1 MLNRKRKIRRRIVFG
16 MCLIVLCL
24 FTFTGCQK
32 SGNSD
37 QGENTAGDNRESEF
51 PTSQSS
57 QSSQSEDKSLPD
69 YACSGTYYKLEMT
82 PTVYDVDAILEYL
95 MPGTDRSRA
104 RQDER
109 GYYSIEIDNITHTWY
124 LSAADSEHN
133 NFFYYGEDFD
143 FSRMPTEQEAR
154 ACSDDFIKHFGYQV
168 AENSEFV
175 EREDGPCSVYYRL
188 EYEGVRI
195 LGKDSYSINKEPVH
209 GEYIDIT
216 MGGNGIL
223 SLSLSNLYDVTAVL
237 EEYPAEELISSSQLD
252 DIINLA
258 MNALFQD
265 LDPKHEY
272 SYQVKEIE
280 LIYIPVQ
287 EKEKWVLLPAF
298 RVSCVQLTDGEVD
311 LMDIDGE
318 AVEVPWIKII
328 DAVSGYV
335 YR

>member
-16 MCLIVLCL
+16 MCLITLCF

-37 QGENTAGDNRESEF
+37 QEENTAGDNRESEF
-51 PTSQSS
+51 LTLQPSQT
-57 QSSQSEDKSLPD
+57 SQSEDKSLPD

-82 PTVYDVDAILEYL
+82 PAVYDADAILEYL
-95 MPGTDRSRA
+95 MPGIDRSRA
-104 RQDER
+104 QQDER
-109 GYYSIEIDNITHTWY
+109 GYYSIEIDNITHTWS
-124 LSAADSEHN
+124 LPAADSEYN
-133 NFFYYGEDFD
+133 TFSYSREDLD
-143 FSRMPTEQEAR
+143 FSRMLTEQEAR

-175 EREDGPCSVYYRL
+175 ERENGPCSVYYRL
-188 EYEGVRI
+188 EYEGVLI
-195 LGKDSYSINKEPVH
+195 LGNESYTINQEPVH
-209 GEYIDIT
+209 GEYIDV
-216 MGGNGIL
+216 MMDGSGIL
-223 SLSLSNLYDVTAVL
+223 SVRMINLYNVTAVL

-258 MNALFQD
+258 MNASFQI

-272 SYQVKEIE
+272 SYRVKDIE
-280 LIYIPVQ
+280 LIYIPAQ

-298 RVSCVQLTDGEVD
+298 HVSYVQLTDGEVD

-318 AVEVPWIKII
+318 AVETPGIKII